1 MHAITKTL
9 TCATLMACV
18 FTAAYAQQNARLPG
32 NFPNKPVRVLVGAAP
47 GGGTDLVARMLVHK
61 LSERWNANVVVDNRS
76 GGAGIVSMNTL
87 AQATP
92 DGYTVIISGNS
103 FIMIGAQHAVSYD
116 IRTTFDAVVQLTS
129 QPYLVVVNATIP
141 VNSVQELIAY
151 AKSKP
156 GALNYGSSGTGGLS
170 HLSGSLQAWISGAH
184 LERASL
190 HNISNVKLLGVSE
203 GDEILVSRRN
213 DVIPQVEEVVVKHG
227 PPAVIPTTCGVCQS
241 TLVTEG
247 EFISCRNTQC
257 RAVVEGRL
265 KNWVAAQ
272 DVHDFGGHLIGE
284 LVKSKL
290 AVEPSDLYKL
300 KVEDVAALEGFLAT
314 LQPPPSPFREADG
327 GLSPAA
333 SRGRE
338 LFASDRAG
346 CANCHAGRHFTSPEL
361 YDVGLSRRDDR
372 YPGFSPPPLA
382 GGFRKTMFLHHGK
395 AKSLP
400 ELLTG
405 LHGPDKVSGLPPLSS
420 QEVDDLVAYLKSL

>member
-9 TCATLMACV
+9 TGATLMACV

-156 GALNYGSSGTGGLS
+156 GALNYGSSGTGS
-170 HLSGSLQAWISGAH
+170 VIHLGIELLNAMVGVKMVHIPYKGIGPALVDAVGGQIQMLFSNGIAAAPHTRSGKLKALAVSSRNRMQLFPNLPTIAESGVPGYELDNMYA
-184 LERASL
+184 LYTP
-190 HNISNVKLLGVSE
+190 VGV
-203 GDEILVSRRN
+203 
-213 DVIPQVEEVVVKHG
+213 
-227 PPAVIPTTCGVCQS
+227 PPAILAAFNRDLSQ
-241 TLVTEG
+241 
-247 EFISCRNTQC
+247 IANTQ
-257 RAVVEGRL
+257 EI
-265 KNWVAAQ
+265 K
-272 DVHDFGGHLIGE
+272 D
-284 LVKSKL
+284 KL
-290 AVEPSDLYKL
+290 A
-300 KVEDVAALEGFLAT
+300 
-314 LQPPPSPFREADG
+314 ADG
-327 GLSPAA
+327 AEAA
-333 SRGRE
+333 
-338 LFASDRAG
+338 
-346 CANCHAGRHFTSPEL
+346 
-361 YDVGLSRRDDR
+361 
-372 YPGFSPPPLA
+372 PPNSQA
-382 GGFRKTMFLHHGK
+382 QFKTL
-395 AKSLP
+395 
-400 ELLTG
+400 
-405 LHGPDKVSGLPPLSS
+405 
-420 QEVDDLVAYLKSL
+420 YLKEIDKWEKFLKTSGIKLN